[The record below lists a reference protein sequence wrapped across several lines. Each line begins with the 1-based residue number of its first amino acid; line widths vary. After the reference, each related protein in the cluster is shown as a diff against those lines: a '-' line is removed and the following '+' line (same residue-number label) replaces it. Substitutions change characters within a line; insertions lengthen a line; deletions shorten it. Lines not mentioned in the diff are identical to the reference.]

1 MQTVLSILYL
11 HGFASSPQSRK
22 ARFFADRLSSLHS
35 PVQVLD
41 LAQGQFE
48 SLTVR
53 RQLDLIEHWASEAA
67 EPVTLIGSSLGGYL
81 AALYAARHE
90 NINRLLLLAP
100 AFGFHAL
107 WTSALGPQ
115 RVAEWKRL
123 GSMNVFHFGEGR
135 EMPLGFHFLEDAAG
149 FEPFPR
155 VARPT
160 LIFHGERDDVV
171 PVAQSIRY
179 QQVNPQ
185 ARLVRF
191 AQAGHELTEVLEE
204 IWSGA
209 KDFLLATA

>member
-22 ARFFADRLSSLHS
+22 ARFFAGRLSSLYI

-53 RQLDLIEHWASEAA
+53 RQLDLIEQQVSAA
-67 EPVTLIGSSLGGYL
+67 PEPVTLIGSSLGGYL
-81 AALYAARHE
+81 AALYAARHR

-100 AFGFHAL
+100 AFGFRDL
-107 WTSALGPQ
+107 WMSALGTQ

-135 EMPLGFHFLEDAAG
+135 EMPLRFHFLEDAAG
-149 FEPFPR
+149 FEAFPK
-155 VARPT
+155 VAQPT

-179 QQVNPQ
+179 QRVNPQ

-209 KDFLLATA
+209 KDFLLPGA